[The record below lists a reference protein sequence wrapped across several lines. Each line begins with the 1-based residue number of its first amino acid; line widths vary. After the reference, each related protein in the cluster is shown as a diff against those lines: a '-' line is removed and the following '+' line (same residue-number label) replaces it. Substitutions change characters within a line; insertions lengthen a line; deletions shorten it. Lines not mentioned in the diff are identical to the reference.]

1 MLDIRGFDLWADGY
15 DKDVGLSVEANL
27 SPFAG
32 YKAVLGRI
40 FSIIMESGG
49 RDVLDIGFGMG
60 TLTARLYE
68 NGCRVSGQDFTVRMI
83 ALSQAKMP
91 GARLYQGDFSKRLAE
106 ELRAG
111 RYDFIVSTYALHH
124 LTFPEKFLL
133 INQLRGL
140 LKPGGALLIGDVA
153 FESAESLEKCR
164 AAAGGEWG
172 DDDIYFAYYEMQ
184 RAFPGMEF
192 EKLSFCAGLL
202 TLKEWTGNMEV
213 RGAWTYPPI
222 SKSLRAIRSSW
233 QT

>member
-15 DKDVGLSVEANL
+15 DKDVGLSDEANTY
-27 SPFAG
+27 PFAG

-49 RDVLDIGFGMG
+49 RDVLDIGFGTG
-60 TLTARLYE
+60 TLTAKLYE
-68 NGCRVSGQDFTVRMI
+68 NGCRITGQDFSGRMI
-83 ALSQAKMP
+83 ALAQAKMP
-91 GARLYQGDFSKRLAE
+91 GARLYQGDFSKGLAE
-106 ELRAG
+106 DLRAG

-164 AAAGGEWG
+164 AAAGGEW
-172 DDDIYFAYYEMQ
+172 DDDEIYFTYDEMQ
-184 RAFPGMEF
+184 RAFPGMKF
-192 EKLSFCAGLL
+192 EKFSFCAGLL
-202 TLKEWTGNMEV
+202 TLKE
-213 RGAWTYPPI
+213 
-222 SKSLRAIRSSW
+222 
-233 QT
+233 